1 LHYKLVY
8 KTVLLIIFLFL
19 STIVP
24 ARDADLNYQGNAG
37 LSGDKEL
44 VYCHAAIDKENLR
57 EIILTGRDNCER
69 DFMVV
74 QDTIIKII
82 PESGDTIP
90 LQDTI
95 RLRDTLLLS
104 DTIPLQD
111 TIRLRDTLLLSDTIP
126 LQDTLLLQD
135 TILTRTMIL
144 SDDAIDIPIDYN
156 ATDTIHND
164 LVNQKAYLVNNA
176 TATYG
181 DIFLSAYYMDLNL
194 ATGEVFARGRQDSA
208 GNWVDTP
215 VFREGSQEFESREL
229 VYNFKTGQAIIR
241 EIRTEQE
248 GGYLHSAITKMHDD
262 GSLHAGGSKYTTCD
276 AEHPHFYVSL
286 NRAKVI
292 PGEKIISGPAYLVL
306 EDIPLPLIL
315 PFGFF
320 PVQQKVASGIV
331 MPKYGEER
339 NRGFF
344 LKEGGYYFAISD
356 YFDLRLT
363 GDIYANGSWRSAVAT
378 NYKVRYKFGG
388 NFAFTYASNVTGY
401 KGLENYSRN
410 PNYSIRWSH
419 SQDAKA
425 RPGSRLSASV
435 NMSSSGFD
443 RENSYTVNEHVTTTK
458 SSSISYSK
466 TWAGTPFN
474 FAASFNHSQN
484 TANKSVTVNLPKM
497 TFSASRLYPLKPK
510 SGGST
515 KWWQELQLQYTA
527 SLDNRINTT
536 DSLLFTNE
544 VWDNMDNGFK
554 HEIPVSIPIRPFN
567 NFTISPQVRYSGVMY
582 TRKVEREWVEEFYD
596 PLTNDT
602 ISRVVE
608 NQISGLF
615 YGQALNPQISA
626 SYSPQIFGTYTFT
639 RPQSRIIAIRH
650 VVKPSVSFS
659 MVPAIEGLSSDMY
672 RSVQTDTLG
681 TMQEYSIFNGNIY
694 GTPSLSNRSGNLS
707 FSLTNII
714 EAKVRSRNDTTGKG
728 EKVKIIDNLGFNT
741 SYNIFADSLG
751 WSPIRMTMRTRLM
764 KEIDI
769 SANGSFDPYAQDSL
783 FRRINRSSWSMNRV
797 PARLTTFN
805 LSLGFDLGRIIDNL
819 TGNTGNRPSS
829 GGSQEE
835 GMGSNDTGIREGIPG
850 REEGTP
856 GASSNDRFDEYGYA
870 RFDVPWSLRFS
881 YTFFYSKPRDKST
894 IQQQFSVNG
903 DLKLTDNLAITY
915 QTGYDLTQKKITMSN
930 IGITRDLHCWDMS
943 FNWVPIGYLQ
953 QWNFTIRV
961 KASVLQDLKYER
973 RKDFHD
979 NQN

>member
-1 LHYKLVY
+1 MHYKLAY
-8 KTVLLIIFLFL
+8 KIDLLIIFLFL

-24 ARDADLNYQGNAG
+24 ARAAVLTKYGAERFKGDEQLVFPGQPEAIPLLDIRGTAD
-37 LSGDKEL
+37 
-44 VYCHAAIDKENLR
+44 
-57 EIILTGRDNCER
+57 
-69 DFMVV
+69 
-74 QDTIIKII
+74 QDTLRKQVTSI
-82 PESGDTIP
+82 GDT
-90 LQDTI
+90 LDI
-95 RLRDTLLLS
+95 RGKAD
-104 DTIPLQD
+104 
-111 TIRLRDTLLLSDTIP
+111 
-126 LQDTLLLQD
+126 QDTLLMQD
-135 TILTRTMIL
+135 TLRTQPLLL
-144 SDDAIDIPIDYN
+144 SEEAITLPINYN
-156 ATDTIHND
+156 ATDTIHSD
-164 LVNQKAYLVNNA
+164 LASQKVYLVNNA

-181 DIFLSAYYMDLNL
+181 EIFLSAYYMDIDLV
-194 ATGEVFARGRQDSA
+194 TGEVFARGRLDSA
-208 GNWVDTP
+208 GNLVDTP

-229 VYNFKTGQAIIR
+229 FYNFKSKQAIIR
-241 EIRTEQE
+241 NIRTEQE
-248 GGYLHSAITKMHDD
+248 GGYLHSSVTKMQTD

-276 AEHPHFYVSL
+276 AEHPHFYVNL

-292 PGEKIISGPAYLVL
+292 PGEKIISGPAFLVL
-306 EDIPLPLIL
+306 EDIPLPIIL

-320 PVQQKVASGIV
+320 PVQQKVTSGIV

-363 GDIYANGSWRSAVAT
+363 GDIYANGSWRTAVST
-378 NYKVRYKFGG
+378 NYKKRYKFGG
-388 NFAFTYASNVTGY
+388 NFGFTYASNVTGY
-401 KGLENYSRN
+401 KGLDNYTRN

-443 RENSYTVNEHVTTTK
+443 RENSYNVNDHVTTTK
-458 SSSISYSK
+458 SSSVSYSK

-474 FAASFNHSQN
+474 FAASFNHTQN
-484 TANKSVTVNLPKM
+484 TANQSVAVNLPKM
-497 TFSASRLYPLKPK
+497 SFSASRLYPLKPK

-544 VWDNMDNGFK
+544 VWNNMDNGFK
-554 HEIPVSIPIRPFN
+554 HEIPISIPIRPFN
-567 NFTISPQVRYSGVMY
+567 NFTISPQLRYSGVLY
-582 TRKVEREWVEEFYD
+582 TSKTEREWVEDYYD

-602 ISRVVE
+602 VSRVVE
-608 NQISGLF
+608 NQVSGLF

-626 SYSPQIFGTYTFT
+626 SYSPQIYGMYTFKN
-639 RPQSRIIAIRH
+639 PQSRIKQIRH
-650 VVKPSVSFS
+650 VIKPSVSFS
-659 MVPAIEGLSSDMY
+659 MVPAIGGLSSDMY
-672 RSVQTDTLG
+672 RTVQSDTLG
-681 TMQEYSIFNGNIY
+681 NMEEYSIFNGNIY
-694 GTPSLSNRSGNLS
+694 GTPSLSTRSGNLG

-714 EAKVRSRNDTTGKG
+714 EAKLNSRNDTTGKG
-728 EKVKIIDNLGFNT
+728 EKIKLIDNLGLNT

-783 FRRINRSSWSMNRV
+783 FRRINRSSWSVDRI
-797 PARLTTFN
+797 PARLTNFN
-805 LSLGFDLGRIIDNL
+805 LSVGFDLGRIIDNL
-819 TGNTGNRPSS
+819 TGNTGNRPS
-829 GGSQEE
+829 GDE
-835 GMGSNDTGIREGIPG
+835 TGREGTESDPG
-850 REEGTP
+850 SAGGVSGRDQEVS
-856 GASSNDRFDEYGYA
+856 GASAGNMFDEYGYA
-870 RFDVPWSLRFS
+870 RFDVPWSLRFA
-881 YTFFYSKPRDKST
+881 YTFLYSKPRDISSIT
-894 IQQQFSVNG
+894 QSFTVSG
-903 DLKLTDNLAITY
+903 DLKLTKNLALTY
-915 QTGYDLTQKKITMSN
+915 RSGYDITQKKITMTN

-943 FNWVPIGYLQ
+943 FNWVPTGYLQ

-979 NQN
+979 NQ